1 MENNTQARKWALVI
15 NNPLEAGLDH
25 AAIREILYRFSPT
38 YFCMADEIATTG
50 TYHTHIFLFSPSPMR
65 FSTVKNRFATAHIE
79 KAYGSAKTNRAY
91 ILKEGR
97 WADTDKAETSVPGTF
112 EEWGDLPAE
121 KEEEAPEMF
130 KLIQDLRAGKSV
142 MEIIEDNPKLA
153 FRIREIE
160 TLRQAILEE
169 KYSAENRA
177 LEVTYL
183 YGASGTGKTRGI
195 FETHD
200 RKSICRITDYGGRN
214 GVRFDAY
221 HCQDVLV
228 LEEFHSQIPISA
240 MLNYLDI
247 YPLTLPARY
256 TDRIACYTKVYIT
269 SNIPLEEQYRD
280 IQRYQME
287 TWRAFLRRVQNVIE
301 YLPDGSTVQHKKGAF
316 PMTQNEKFQ
325 VQRRNT
331 LRNLW
336 QKLSGTPEFPV
347 KLVLA
352 ALYLMGAAYV
362 CVKQAA
368 WRTLAGNIP
377 LLSPLL
383 KAAMEHALTAYL
395 LAGAATLPVL
405 LLYPFGR
412 RAAKD
417 QLQCIG
423 LVNHAG
429 VPPDLLRKRR
439 DKDKPRVTV
448 WEFRNQSIPLQ
459 EWDKKRLA
467 IETALGITIVK
478 LTYAKGKS
486 RVLVYAVSAGDDLPE
501 VLKWKDSYLSPK
513 SFVLVLG
520 ESYTGP
526 VTVNLAHIPHILLG
540 GSTGS
545 GKSVLLK
552 LLLMQALHKGAEVY
566 ITDFKGGVDFPK
578 VWHEK
583 CRMCFTEEDLC
594 NILDRLVE
602 ELERRKS
609 AFKALGCPNI
619 DAYNEIAERPLQR
632 LIFACDEVAEML
644 DKTGA
649 DNERKKLLAQIEN
662 KLSTIARQGRAFGI
676 HLILATQRP
685 DATIIP
691 GQIRN
696 NMDFRVCGRADSVL
710 SQIILD
716 STGAA
721 EQIPK
726 DARGRFITGDGT
738 VFQGYLFD
746 ENAMFEDEGKGIL
759 P

>member
-1 MENNTQARKWALVI
+1 
-15 NNPLEAGLDH
+15 
-25 AAIREILYRFSPT
+25 
-38 YFCMADEIATTG
+38 
-50 TYHTHIFLFSPSPMR
+50 
-65 FSTVKNRFATAHIE
+65 
-79 KAYGSAKTNRAY
+79 
-91 ILKEGR
+91 
-97 WADTDKAETSVPGTF
+97 
-112 EEWGDLPAE
+112 
-121 KEEEAPEMF
+121 
-130 KLIQDLRAGKSV
+130 
-142 MEIIEDNPKLA
+142 
-153 FRIREIE
+153 
-160 TLRQAILEE
+160 
-169 KYSAENRA
+169 
-177 LEVTYL
+177 
-183 YGASGTGKTRGI
+183 
-195 FETHD
+195 
-200 RKSICRITDYGGRN
+200 
-214 GVRFDAY
+214 
-221 HCQDVLV
+221 
-228 LEEFHSQIPISA
+228 
-240 MLNYLDI
+240 
-247 YPLTLPARY
+247 
-256 TDRIACYTKVYIT
+256 
-269 SNIPLEEQYRD
+269 
-280 IQRYQME
+280 
-287 TWRAFLRRVQNVIE
+287 
-301 YLPDGSTVQHKKGAF
+301 
-316 PMTQNEKFQ
+316 MTQNEKFQ
-325 VQRRNT
+325 IQRRNT

-429 VPPDLLRKRR
+429 MPPDLLRKRR
-439 DKDKPRVTV
+439 DKDNVRVTV

-459 EWDKKRLA
+459 EWEKKRLA

-486 RVLVYAVSAGDDLPE
+486 RVLVYAVPAGDDLPE
-501 VLKWKDSYLSPK
+501 VLKWKDSYLSLD

-526 VTVNLAHIPHILLG
+526 VTVNLTHIPHILLG

-552 LLLMQALHKGAEVY
+552 LLLMQALRKGAEVY
-566 ITDFKGGVDFPK
+566 IADFKGGVDFPK

-594 NILDRLVE
+594 DTLDRLVE

-609 AFKALGCPNI
+609 ALKALGCPNI

-632 LIFACDEVAEML
+632 LIYACDEVAEVL
-644 DKTGA
+644 DKTGRSKE
-649 DNERKKLLAQIEN
+649 DKELLAQIEN
-662 KLSTIARQGRAFGI
+662 RLSTIARLGRAFGI

-685 DATIIP
+685 DANIIP
-691 GQIRN
+691 GQIKN

-710 SQIILD
+710 SQIILANT
-716 STGAA
+716 SAA

-746 ENAMFEDEGKGIL
+746 EEQI
-759 P
+759 

>member
-1 MENNTQARKWALVI
+1 
-15 NNPLEAGLDH
+15 
-25 AAIREILYRFSPT
+25 
-38 YFCMADEIATTG
+38 
-50 TYHTHIFLFSPSPMR
+50 
-65 FSTVKNRFATAHIE
+65 
-79 KAYGSAKTNRAY
+79 
-91 ILKEGR
+91 
-97 WADTDKAETSVPGTF
+97 
-112 EEWGDLPAE
+112 
-121 KEEEAPEMF
+121 
-130 KLIQDLRAGKSV
+130 
-142 MEIIEDNPKLA
+142 
-153 FRIREIE
+153 
-160 TLRQAILEE
+160 
-169 KYSAENRA
+169 
-177 LEVTYL
+177 
-183 YGASGTGKTRGI
+183 
-195 FETHD
+195 
-200 RKSICRITDYGGRN
+200 
-214 GVRFDAY
+214 
-221 HCQDVLV
+221 
-228 LEEFHSQIPISA
+228 
-240 MLNYLDI
+240 
-247 YPLTLPARY
+247 
-256 TDRIACYTKVYIT
+256 
-269 SNIPLEEQYRD
+269 
-280 IQRYQME
+280 
-287 TWRAFLRRVQNVIE
+287 
-301 YLPDGSTVQHKKGAF
+301 
-316 PMTQNEKFQ
+316 MTQNEKIQ
-325 VQRRNT
+325 IRRRNT
-331 LRNLW
+331 LRNLQ
-336 QKLSGTPEFPV
+336 QKLSGTPGFPV
-347 KLVLA
+347 KLALV
-352 ALYLMGAAYV
+352 ALYLIGAVYV
-362 CVKQAA
+362 CVRQAA

-383 KAAMEHALTAYL
+383 KAAMEHALFAYL
-395 LAGAATLPVL
+395 LVGAAVLLVL

-412 RAAKD
+412 LAAKD

-439 DKDKPRVTV
+439 DRDNPRVMV

-459 EWDKKRLA
+459 EWEKKRLA

-486 RVLVYAVSAGDDLPE
+486 RVLVYAVPAGDDLPE
-501 VLKWKDSYLSPK
+501 KLEWKDSCLSPD
-513 SFVLVLG
+513 SFVLTLG
-520 ESYTGP
+520 KSYTGP

-552 LLLMQALHKGAEVY
+552 LLLMQALRKGAEVY
-566 ITDFKGGVDFPK
+566 IADFKGGVDFPK
-578 VWHEK
+578 VWHQK
-583 CRMCFTEEDLC
+583 CRMCFAEEDLC
-594 NILDRLVE
+594 NILDQLVE

-632 LIFACDEVAEML
+632 LIYACDEVAEVL

-649 DNERKKLLAQIEN
+649 DSERKKLLSQIESM
-662 KLSTIARQGRAFGI
+662 LSTIARQGRAFGI

-726 DARGRFITGDGT
+726 DARGRFITGDGI

>member
-1 MENNTQARKWALVI
+1 
-15 NNPLEAGLDH
+15 
-25 AAIREILYRFSPT
+25 
-38 YFCMADEIATTG
+38 
-50 TYHTHIFLFSPSPMR
+50 
-65 FSTVKNRFATAHIE
+65 
-79 KAYGSAKTNRAY
+79 
-91 ILKEGR
+91 
-97 WADTDKAETSVPGTF
+97 
-112 EEWGDLPAE
+112 
-121 KEEEAPEMF
+121 
-130 KLIQDLRAGKSV
+130 
-142 MEIIEDNPKLA
+142 
-153 FRIREIE
+153 
-160 TLRQAILEE
+160 
-169 KYSAENRA
+169 
-177 LEVTYL
+177 
-183 YGASGTGKTRGI
+183 
-195 FETHD
+195 
-200 RKSICRITDYGGRN
+200 
-214 GVRFDAY
+214 
-221 HCQDVLV
+221 
-228 LEEFHSQIPISA
+228 
-240 MLNYLDI
+240 
-247 YPLTLPARY
+247 
-256 TDRIACYTKVYIT
+256 
-269 SNIPLEEQYRD
+269 
-280 IQRYQME
+280 
-287 TWRAFLRRVQNVIE
+287 
-301 YLPDGSTVQHKKGAF
+301 
-316 PMTQNEKFQ
+316 MTQNEKFQ
-325 VQRRNT
+325 IQRRNT

-336 QKLSGTPEFPV
+336 QKLSGTPDFPV

-429 VPPDLLRKRR
+429 MPPDLLRKRR
-439 DKDKPRVTV
+439 DKDNARVTV

-459 EWDKKRLA
+459 EWEKKRLA

-486 RVLVYAVSAGDDLPE
+486 RVLVYAVPAGDDLPE
-501 VLKWKDSYLSPK
+501 VLKWKDSYLSLD

-526 VTVNLAHIPHILLG
+526 VTVNLTHIPHILLG

-552 LLLMQALHKGAEVY
+552 LLLMQALRKGAEVY
-566 ITDFKGGVDFPK
+566 IADFKGGVDFPK

-594 NILDRLVE
+594 DTLDRLVE

-609 AFKALGCPNI
+609 ALKALGCPNI

-632 LIFACDEVAEML
+632 LIFACDEVAEVL
-644 DKTGA
+644 DKTGRSKE
-649 DNERKKLLAQIEN
+649 DKELLAQIEN
-662 KLSTIARQGRAFGI
+662 RLSTIARLGRAFGI

-685 DATIIP
+685 DANIIP
-691 GQIRN
+691 GQIKN

-716 STGAA
+716 NTSAA

-738 VFQGYLFD
+738 VFQGYLLD
-746 ENAMFEDEGKGIL
+746 EERL
-759 P
+759 

>member
-1 MENNTQARKWALVI
+1 
-15 NNPLEAGLDH
+15 
-25 AAIREILYRFSPT
+25 
-38 YFCMADEIATTG
+38 
-50 TYHTHIFLFSPSPMR
+50 
-65 FSTVKNRFATAHIE
+65 
-79 KAYGSAKTNRAY
+79 
-91 ILKEGR
+91 
-97 WADTDKAETSVPGTF
+97 
-112 EEWGDLPAE
+112 
-121 KEEEAPEMF
+121 
-130 KLIQDLRAGKSV
+130 
-142 MEIIEDNPKLA
+142 
-153 FRIREIE
+153 
-160 TLRQAILEE
+160 
-169 KYSAENRA
+169 
-177 LEVTYL
+177 
-183 YGASGTGKTRGI
+183 
-195 FETHD
+195 
-200 RKSICRITDYGGRN
+200 
-214 GVRFDAY
+214 
-221 HCQDVLV
+221 
-228 LEEFHSQIPISA
+228 
-240 MLNYLDI
+240 
-247 YPLTLPARY
+247 
-256 TDRIACYTKVYIT
+256 
-269 SNIPLEEQYRD
+269 
-280 IQRYQME
+280 
-287 TWRAFLRRVQNVIE
+287 
-301 YLPDGSTVQHKKGAF
+301 
-316 PMTQNEKFQ
+316 
-325 VQRRNT
+325 
-331 LRNLW
+331 
-336 QKLSGTPEFPV
+336 
-347 KLVLA
+347 
-352 ALYLMGAAYV
+352 MGAAYV

-377 LLSPLL
+377 LISPLL

-395 LAGAATLPVL
+395 LAGAAVLLAL

-429 VPPDLLRKRR
+429 VAPDLLRKRR
-439 DKDKPRVTV
+439 DKDNPRVTV
-448 WEFRNQSIPLQ
+448 WEFRNNSIPLQ
-459 EWDKKRLA
+459 EWEKRQAA

-486 RVLVYAVSAGDDLPE
+486 RVLVYAVPAGDDLPE
-501 VLKWKDSYLSPK
+501 KLEWKDSCLSPD
-513 SFVLVLG
+513 SFVLTLG
-520 ESYTGP
+520 KSYTGP
-526 VTVNLAHIPHILLG
+526 VTVNLTHIPHILLG

-552 LLLMQALHKGAEVY
+552 LLLMQALRKGAEVY
-566 ITDFKGGVDFPK
+566 IADFKGGVDFPK

-594 NILDRLVE
+594 YTLDQLVAV
-602 ELERRKS
+602 LEYRKS

-619 DAYNEIAERPLQR
+619 DAYNETAEQPLPR

-716 STGAA
+716 NTSAA

-726 DARGRFITGDGT
+726 DARGRFITGDGI

-746 ENAMFEDEGKGIL
+746 EGQL
-759 P
+759 

>member
-1 MENNTQARKWALVI
+1 V
-15 NNPLEAGLDH
+15 
-25 AAIREILYRFSPT
+25 
-38 YFCMADEIATTG
+38 
-50 TYHTHIFLFSPSPMR
+50 
-65 FSTVKNRFATAHIE
+65 
-79 KAYGSAKTNRAY
+79 
-91 ILKEGR
+91 
-97 WADTDKAETSVPGTF
+97 
-112 EEWGDLPAE
+112 
-121 KEEEAPEMF
+121 
-130 KLIQDLRAGKSV
+130 
-142 MEIIEDNPKLA
+142 
-153 FRIREIE
+153 
-160 TLRQAILEE
+160 
-169 KYSAENRA
+169 
-177 LEVTYL
+177 
-183 YGASGTGKTRGI
+183 
-195 FETHD
+195 
-200 RKSICRITDYGGRN
+200 
-214 GVRFDAY
+214 
-221 HCQDVLV
+221 
-228 LEEFHSQIPISA
+228 
-240 MLNYLDI
+240 
-247 YPLTLPARY
+247 
-256 TDRIACYTKVYIT
+256 
-269 SNIPLEEQYRD
+269 
-280 IQRYQME
+280 
-287 TWRAFLRRVQNVIE
+287 
-301 YLPDGSTVQHKKGAF
+301 
-316 PMTQNEKFQ
+316 TQNEKFQ
-325 VQRRNT
+325 IQRRNT

-429 VPPDLLRKRR
+429 MPPDLLRKRR
-439 DKDKPRVTV
+439 DKDNVRVTV

-459 EWDKKRLA
+459 EWEKKRLA

-486 RVLVYAVSAGDDLPE
+486 RVLVYAVPAGDDLPE
-501 VLKWKDSYLSPK
+501 VLKWKDSYLSLD

-526 VTVNLAHIPHILLG
+526 VTVNLTHIPHILLG

-552 LLLMQALHKGAEVY
+552 LLLMQALRKGAEVY
-566 ITDFKGGVDFPK
+566 IADFKGGVDFPK

-594 NILDRLVE
+594 DTLDRLVE

-609 AFKALGCPNI
+609 ALKALGCPNI

-632 LIFACDEVAEML
+632 LIYACDEVAEVL
-644 DKTGA
+644 DKTGRSKE
-649 DNERKKLLAQIEN
+649 DKELLAQIEN
-662 KLSTIARQGRAFGI
+662 RLSTIARLGRAFGI

-685 DATIIP
+685 DANIIP
-691 GQIRN
+691 GQIKN

-716 STGAA
+716 NTSAA

-746 ENAMFEDEGKGIL
+746 EEQI
-759 P
+759 

>member
-1 MENNTQARKWALVI
+1 
-15 NNPLEAGLDH
+15 
-25 AAIREILYRFSPT
+25 
-38 YFCMADEIATTG
+38 
-50 TYHTHIFLFSPSPMR
+50 
-65 FSTVKNRFATAHIE
+65 
-79 KAYGSAKTNRAY
+79 
-91 ILKEGR
+91 
-97 WADTDKAETSVPGTF
+97 
-112 EEWGDLPAE
+112 
-121 KEEEAPEMF
+121 
-130 KLIQDLRAGKSV
+130 
-142 MEIIEDNPKLA
+142 
-153 FRIREIE
+153 
-160 TLRQAILEE
+160 
-169 KYSAENRA
+169 
-177 LEVTYL
+177 
-183 YGASGTGKTRGI
+183 
-195 FETHD
+195 
-200 RKSICRITDYGGRN
+200 
-214 GVRFDAY
+214 
-221 HCQDVLV
+221 
-228 LEEFHSQIPISA
+228 
-240 MLNYLDI
+240 
-247 YPLTLPARY
+247 
-256 TDRIACYTKVYIT
+256 
-269 SNIPLEEQYRD
+269 
-280 IQRYQME
+280 
-287 TWRAFLRRVQNVIE
+287 
-301 YLPDGSTVQHKKGAF
+301 
-316 PMTQNEKFQ
+316 MTQNEKFQ
-325 VQRRNT
+325 IQRRNT
-331 LRNLW
+331 LRNLR
-336 QKLSGTPEFPV
+336 QKLSGTPGFPV
-347 KLVLA
+347 KLALA

-429 VPPDLLRKRR
+429 MPPDLLRKRR
-439 DKDKPRVTV
+439 DKDNPRVTV

-552 LLLMQALHKGAEVY
+552 LLLMQALRKGAEVY
-566 ITDFKGGVDFPK
+566 IADFKGGVDYPK

-583 CRMCFTEEDLC
+583 CRMCFTEEDLLYTL
-594 NILDRLVE
+594 NQLVAV
-602 ELERRKS
+602 LEYRK
-609 AFKALGCPNI
+609 KALKELGSPNI
-619 DAYNEIAERPLQR
+619 DAYNETTENKLPR
-632 LIFACDEVAEML
+632 LIFACDEVAEVL
-644 DKTGA
+644 DKTGRSKE
-649 DNERKKLLAQIEN
+649 DKELLAQIEN
-662 KLSTIARQGRAFGI
+662 RLSTIARLGRAFGI

-685 DATIIP
+685 DANIIP
-691 GQIRN
+691 GQIKN

-716 STGAA
+716 NTSAA

-746 ENAMFEDEGKGIL
+746 EGQL
-759 P
+759 

>member
-1 MENNTQARKWALVI
+1 
-15 NNPLEAGLDH
+15 
-25 AAIREILYRFSPT
+25 
-38 YFCMADEIATTG
+38 
-50 TYHTHIFLFSPSPMR
+50 
-65 FSTVKNRFATAHIE
+65 
-79 KAYGSAKTNRAY
+79 
-91 ILKEGR
+91 
-97 WADTDKAETSVPGTF
+97 
-112 EEWGDLPAE
+112 
-121 KEEEAPEMF
+121 
-130 KLIQDLRAGKSV
+130 
-142 MEIIEDNPKLA
+142 
-153 FRIREIE
+153 
-160 TLRQAILEE
+160 
-169 KYSAENRA
+169 
-177 LEVTYL
+177 
-183 YGASGTGKTRGI
+183 
-195 FETHD
+195 
-200 RKSICRITDYGGRN
+200 
-214 GVRFDAY
+214 
-221 HCQDVLV
+221 
-228 LEEFHSQIPISA
+228 
-240 MLNYLDI
+240 
-247 YPLTLPARY
+247 
-256 TDRIACYTKVYIT
+256 
-269 SNIPLEEQYRD
+269 
-280 IQRYQME
+280 
-287 TWRAFLRRVQNVIE
+287 
-301 YLPDGSTVQHKKGAF
+301 
-316 PMTQNEKFQ
+316 MTQNEKFQ
-325 VQRRNT
+325 IQRRNT

-395 LAGAATLPVL
+395 LAGAATLTVL

-429 VPPDLLRKRR
+429 MPPDLLRKRR
-439 DKDKPRVTV
+439 DKDNVRVTV

-459 EWDKKRLA
+459 EWEKKRLA

-486 RVLVYAVSAGDDLPE
+486 RVLVYAVPAGDDLPE
-501 VLKWKDSYLSPK
+501 VLKWKDSYLSLD

-526 VTVNLAHIPHILLG
+526 VTVNLTHIPHILLG

-552 LLLMQALHKGAEVY
+552 LLLMQALRKGAEVY
-566 ITDFKGGVDFPK
+566 IADFKGGVDFPK

-594 NILDRLVE
+594 DTLDRLVE

-609 AFKALGCPNI
+609 ALKALGCPNI

-632 LIFACDEVAEML
+632 LIYACDEVAEVL
-644 DKTGA
+644 DKTGRSKE
-649 DNERKKLLAQIEN
+649 DKELLAQIEN
-662 KLSTIARQGRAFGI
+662 RLSTIARLGRAFGI

-685 DATIIP
+685 DANIIP
-691 GQIRN
+691 GQIKN

-716 STGAA
+716 NTSAA

-746 ENAMFEDEGKGIL
+746 EEQI
-759 P
+759 